1 MTTAPREANAGNFR
15 SFSRVSFG
23 YLSINSPNT
32 ASQVKLPPPE
42 AVALLCSHLEG
53 AFEVRVVSVV

>member
-1 MTTAPREANAGNFR
+1 MKIL
-15 SFSRVSFG
+15 V
-23 YLSINSPNT
+23 YLYDESGKEKE
-32 ASQVKLPPPE
+32 VKLPPPE